1 MVNLAISGISGLRDK
16 IASFEPDLVVS
27 ITDPDDYSRNSASL
41 ALDAYEGPVLKLAF
55 HDGNGHFRPGE
66 VMPGFEVVEDLC
78 AALDEHMP
86 DGEGNL
92 LVHCGAGSRRSPAMA
107 LMALTYLT
115 RNEEP
120 TKELAARL
128 VDQVMVAA
136 PRCEPNHRLLN
147 MIDYEVEGSAPVVE
161 EMLRRIEDRDRPRPD
176 PKKGKLRGTK
186 RKRPAFRV

>member
-1 MVNLAISGISGLRDK
+1 MVNLAISGISALREMV
-16 IASFEPDLVVS
+16 ASFQPDLVVS
-27 ITDPDDYSRNSASL
+27 ITDPDDYSVSSAKM
-41 ALDAYEGPVLKLAF
+41 ALSGHEGPVLKLAF
-55 HDGNGHFRPGE
+55 HDGNGYFRPGE

-92 LVHCGAGSRRSPAMA
+92 LVHCGAGSRRSPALA
-107 LMALTYLT
+107 LMALTYLA

-128 VDQVMVAA
+128 VDQVMTAA
-136 PRCEPNHRLLN
+136 PKCEPNHRLLQ

-161 EMLRRIEDRDRPRPD
+161 ELLRRIGARDRPRPSAS
-176 PKKGKLRGTK
+176 KVA
-186 RKRPAFRV
+186 RKRQKPAFRA